1 MVAYGSQLLVQLS
14 CFVSWLFVTT
24 TFLHGFFFFFP
35 PNVFVCYV
43 VCKWFVI
50 ATTQTSLINLYLNFS
65 FGFFGNIVKICFE
78 FCASVLSF
86 FFYGENIYAVTT
98 MIFLFFNVNFH
109 FSFLFQFVSNVYY
122 LLSDSVQFNVSFLQ
136 CLFLVLLFLH
146 K

>member
-1 MVAYGSQLLVQLS
+1 M
-14 CFVSWLFVTT
+14 
-24 TFLHGFFFFFP
+24 
-35 PNVFVCYV
+35 
-43 VCKWFVI
+43 I